1 MLKYVQESWCLGVDS
16 CIIHIDMDAFYA
28 SVEQR
33 DNPDLMGKPVIIG
46 ADPRGRGVVSTC
58 SYEARKYGVH
68 SAMPIGTAYKLC
80 PKGVYLPV
88 NMRKY
93 EEVSSELHEIFQR
106 YTPLVEPI
114 SLDEAFLDVTHSR
127 TLLGTGEEIALKLQ
141 KEVKEITH
149 LTASVGLSYNK
160 FLAKLASDLRKP
172 MGFVH
177 IHKDNFKLIVW
188 PLSVSK
194 IWGVGPKTRSY
205 LEQLNIKTI
214 GDIARLP
221 DSVFEGWLGKAG
233 KQIYL
238 LSQGI
243 DNRKVEPAHRQK
255 SIGKEITFSQ
265 DITNFNHIKNYLAQM
280 SEQIGSRLR
289 KNNLKARVLTVKIR
303 YFDFSTV
310 TRSFSFPDYI
320 NNDKEIRDWACSIF
334 KENWSGA
341 PIRLIGISMS
351 SIITESIK
359 QLTLFTNPKEDV
371 ICETMD
377 KIREKYGFGSIKR
390 GHLEGK

>member
-1 MLKYVQESWCLGVDS
+1 VDT

-33 DNPDLMGKPVIIG
+33 DNPKLKGKPVIIG
-46 ADPRGRGVVSTC
+46 ADPSGRGVVSTC

-68 SAMPIGTAYKLC
+68 SAMPIRTAYKLC
-80 PKGVYLPV
+80 PTGMYLPV

-93 EEVSSELHEIFQR
+93 KVVSDEIHEIFRR

-127 TLLGTGEEIALKLQ
+127 SLLGTEVEIALKLQ
-141 KEVKEITH
+141 KEVKEITN
-149 LTASVGLSYNK
+149 LTASIGLSYNK
-160 FLAKLASDLRKP
+160 FLAKIASDLRKP

-177 IHKDNFKLIVW
+177 IHKDNFKEKIW
-188 PLSVSK
+188 PLSVSR
-194 IWGVGPKTRSY
+194 IWGVGPKTRVY

-233 KQIYL
+233 KQLFL
-238 LSQGI
+238 LAQGI
-243 DNRKVEPAHRQK
+243 DNRKVEPAHEQK
-255 SIGKEITFSQ
+255 SIGKEITFNE
-265 DITNFNHIKNYLAQM
+265 DITNSNQVKRCIAQM
-280 SEQIGSRLR
+280 SEQIGSRMR
-289 KNNLKARVLTVKIR
+289 KNNLKGKVLTVKIR
-303 YFDFSTV
+303 YHDFTTV
-310 TRSFSFPDYI
+310 TRSFSFPDHM
-320 NNDKEIRDWACSIF
+320 NNDKDIRDWAFSIF
-334 KENWSGA
+334 KKNWTGD

-351 SIITESIK
+351 NITTDMMQ
-359 QLTLFTNPKEDV
+359 QLTLFTDQKEDI

-377 KIREKYGFGSIKR
+377 KIREKYGFESINR